1 MSGSESLYNKITQ
14 GLQGC
19 RVMIACV
26 TKKYTRADNCQQ
38 EIRLAYSLKRPII
51 PVVLEEVR
59 WPLEGETGKLLMEY
73 ECIKFENMNFDDTNF
88 ETLVG
93 KLNLYVPNVREKR
106 SGGHIEGKDKVTERD
121 KNMLESEVV
130 SSENRR
136 NAQKRTSKSLS
147 LITDKQMKN
156 VLVRS
161 LAKDKDQIK
170 NSQKAMQK
178 SSSMFEIEKS
188 SNLMMTSDISN
199 TVSSK
204 TDDDLI
210 IKKSIPEGV
219 TVDDM
224 GYTVKSSRSKSCVIL

>member
-1 MSGSESLYNKITQ
+1 M
-14 GLQGC
+14 
-19 RVMIACV
+19 
-26 TKKYTRADNCQQ
+26 
-38 EIRLAYSLKRPII
+38 
-51 PVVLEEVR
+51 VLEEVR

-93 KLNLYVPNVREKR
+93 KLNLYVPNVREKQ

-136 NAQKRTSKSLS
+136 NAQKRTSNSLS
-147 LITDKQMKN
+147 LITDKQTKN
-156 VLVRS
+156 VSVSS

-188 SNLMMTSDISN
+188 SNLIVTSDGSD

-219 TVDDM
+219 TVDEM